1 MSCPDRELLFL
12 HAADA
17 LDDAERSAL
26 EAHLATGCPHCHEGI
41 EEERQ
46 SLGAIAEALP
56 PIAPPRR
63 IRERVLERV
72 HNANGGRAAP
82 QRAPLRRGALR
93 PRRAAVAALA
103 AAAAAAVLGFGLASW
118 QLGSRQ
124 QQAIAA
130 VEDAAQ
136 EQVQGAREE
145 LAALEDQLAEQ
156 DEEQAAL
163 EAELGHAA
171 DVAQLLRTS
180 DQEEL
185 ELAAARP
192 DSAAWGRVL
201 WDEEYRCYFRA
212 SGLEKLPAEQHYVVW
227 MVGPDAPPF
236 AAGALVIDGGD
247 ATLFTRLP
255 RELSPVVRSFVTAE
269 TTPEPDAPSERVVLR
284 GEAGVQGL

>member
-1 MSCPDRELLFL
+1 MSCPEREQLFL

-46 SLGAIAEALP
+46 SLGALAEALP

-72 HNANGGRAAP
+72 RNANGGRTAP
-82 QRAPLRRGALR
+82 ERAPLRQSARR

-103 AAAAAAVLGFGLASW
+103 AAAAAAGGFGLASW

-136 EQVQGAREE
+136 EQVSRALEE

-156 DEEQAAL
+156 DEELAAL

-171 DVAQLLRTS
+171 DVEQLLGTS
-180 DQEEL
+180 DLVVL

-212 SGLEKLPAEQHYVVW
+212 SGLETLPAEQHYVVW
-227 MVGPDAPPF
+227 MVGPDAQPF

-269 TTPEPDAPSERVVLR
+269 TTPEPEAPSERVVLR